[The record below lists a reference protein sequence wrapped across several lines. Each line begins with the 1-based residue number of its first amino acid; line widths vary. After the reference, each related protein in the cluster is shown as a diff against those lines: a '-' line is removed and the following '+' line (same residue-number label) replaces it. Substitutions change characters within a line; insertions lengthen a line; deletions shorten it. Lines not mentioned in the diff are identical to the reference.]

1 MQLAERKNFIYQAAI
16 SLILLKIDTEN
27 VIFSIRLNEYSTIK
41 VVDAQPFFKYNKPSL
56 YIVFIFLRDGG
67 IEHGRFP

>member
-1 MQLAERKNFIYQAAI
+1 MN
-16 SLILLKIDTEN
+16 S
-27 VIFSIRLNEYSTIK
+27 EYFTIK
-41 VVDAQPFFKYNKPSL
+41 VVDAQPFFKYNTSSL